1 MRYRQAPV
9 ILMVLLAGV
18 MLPAVVFAQQ
28 RRPETRIEPIREWH
42 RAHGAA
48 LLAELAEFL
57 AIPNIASDSADI
69 RRNAAHLVA
78 MLRQRGIEARML
90 ETSGSPPAVF
100 GELRTPGAERTVVL
114 YAHYDGQPVD
124 PERWASD
131 PWRPTLR
138 DGALEADGRE
148 RALPAPSAPLTSGH
162 DEWRLYARSAS
173 DDKSPIVAMM
183 AALDA
188 LRATGQNPSVNLK
201 FFFEG
206 EEEAGSPHLREMLER
221 HRDLLSADAWIF
233 ADGPVHQ
240 SGRMQ
245 VVFGVRGVVGLEM
258 TVYGPVRAVHS
269 GHYGNWAPNPV
280 AMAAQLVASM
290 RDTAGAISIA
300 GFGDDVRA
308 VDDAT
313 RAALSGIPHPD
324 EMLLEEFGLAAP
336 EHEGLLAER
345 ILHPALNVRGI
356 EGGRTGA
363 AAANAIPTHARIS
376 IDFRLVPDQR
386 PDRVRELVEAHLAGQ
401 GYLVVQDSV
410 TAEMRRRHPR
420 IVLVEWD
427 AGYAGVRTPP
437 NHPISRAILDIV
449 SRAVGEEVIAVP
461 SLGGSLPLVHFH
473 DVLGAPL
480 IIVPIVNHD
489 NNQHAANENV
499 RLGNLWRGIEVYA
512 MLIGELG
519 RRWLTQ

>member
-1 MRYRQAPV
+1 MRNRHTAV
-9 ILMVLLAGV
+9 ALILLLAGTAV
-18 MLPAVVFAQQ
+18 PAAVSAQLQ
-28 RRPETRIEPIREWH
+28 PDTRLEPIRAWH

-48 LLAELAEFL
+48 VLAELAEFL
-57 AIPNIASDSADI
+57 AIPNIASDSANI
-69 RRNAAHLVA
+69 RRNATHLVA
-78 MLRQRGIEARML
+78 MLRQRGIDTRLL
-90 ETSGSPPAVF
+90 ETPGSPPAVF

-124 PERWASD
+124 PDLWSGD

-138 DGALEADGRE
+138 DAALEAGGQE
-148 RALPAPSAPLTSGH
+148 LALPAPGTVLPRGH
-162 DEWRLYARSAS
+162 EEWRLYARSAS
-173 DDKSPIVAMM
+173 DDKSPIVAML

-188 LRATGQNPSVNLK
+188 LRATRQQPSVNLK

-206 EEEAGSPHLREMLER
+206 EEEAGSPHLAAMLEQ
-221 HRDLLSADAWIF
+221 HRELLAADAWIF
-233 ADGPVHQ
+233 GDGPVHQ

-258 TVYGPVRAVHS
+258 TVYGPTRALHS

-300 GFGDDVRA
+300 GFRDDVRP

-313 RAALSGIPHPD
+313 RAALSGSPHPD
-324 EMLLEEFGLAAP
+324 HMLLSELGLAAP
-336 EHEGLLAER
+336 EAEGLLAER
-345 ILHPALNVRGI
+345 ILYPALNVRGI
-356 EGGRTGA
+356 EGGRTGS
-363 AAANAIPTHARIS
+363 AAANAIPTHARVS

-386 PDRVRELVEAHLAGQ
+386 PDRVRELVEAHLIAQ
-401 GYLVVQDSV
+401 GYHVARDSV
-410 TAEMRRRHPR
+410 TTDMRRHHRR
-420 IVLVEWD
+420 IVLIEWD
-427 AGYAGVRTPP
+427 AGYAGVRTPTDLP
-437 NHPISRAILDIV
+437 VSRAVLDIV
-449 SRAVGEEVIAVP
+449 SQTVGEEVITVP
-461 SLGGSLPLVHFH
+461 SLGGSLPLVHFQ

-489 NNQHAANENV
+489 NNQHAANENL
-499 RLGNLWRGIEVYA
+499 RLGNLWRGIDVFA

-519 RRWLTQ
+519 RRW

>member
-1 MRYRQAPV
+1 MC
-9 ILMVLLAGV
+9 MVVLAGA
-18 MLPAVVFAQQ
+18 MLPAVASAQQ
-28 RRPETRIEPIREWH
+28 RRPDTRIEPIREWH
-42 RAHGAA
+42 RAQGAA
-48 LLAELAEFL
+48 VLVELAEFL
-57 AIPNIASDSADI
+57 AIPNIASDSANI
-69 RRNAAHLVA
+69 RRNAAHLVG
-78 MLRQRGIEARML
+78 MLRRRGIETRTL
-90 ETSGSPPAVF
+90 ETPGSPPAVF

-138 DGALEADGRE
+138 DAALDAGGRE
-148 RALPAPSAPLTSGH
+148 RALPAPGAPLPAGH

-173 DDKSPIVAMM
+173 DDKSPIVAML

-188 LRATGQNPSVNLK
+188 LRASGQNPSVNLK

-221 HRDLLSADAWIF
+221 HRELLSADAWIF

-258 TVYGPVRAVHS
+258 TVYGPLRALHS

-280 AMAAQLVASM
+280 AMAAHLVASM
-290 RDTAGAISIA
+290 RGADGTISIA
-300 GFGDDVRA
+300 GFGEDVRP
-308 VDDAT
+308 VDEAT
-313 RAALSGIPHPD
+313 RAALGGIPHPD
-324 EMLLEEFGLAAP
+324 EMLLKELDLAAP
-336 EHEGLLAER
+336 EGEGLLAER
-345 ILHPALNVRGI
+345 ILYPALNVRGI

-363 AAANAIPTHARIS
+363 AAANAIPTHARVS
-376 IDFRLVPDQR
+376 IDFRLVPNQR
-386 PDRVRELVEAHLAGQ
+386 PDRVRELVEAHLVAQ
-401 GYLVVQDSV
+401 GFHVVHDSV
-410 TAEMRRRHPR
+410 TGEMRRRHPR
-420 IVLVEWD
+420 LVHVEWD
-427 AGYAGVRTPP
+427 AGYAGLRTPIDLP
-437 NHPISRAILDIV
+437 V
-449 SRAVGEEVIAVP
+449 SRAVLETVSHAVGEDVIAVP
-461 SLGGSLPLVHFH
+461 SLGGSLPLVHFQ
-473 DVLGAPL
+473 DVLGALL

-489 NNQHAANENV
+489 NNQHAANENL

-519 RRWLTQ
+519 RRWSAQ

>member
-1 MRYRQAPV
+1 MRHRQVPV
-9 ILMVLLAGV
+9 VLIVLLAGA
-18 MLPAVVFAQQ
+18 MLPAVVFAQE
-28 RRPETRIEPIREWH
+28 RRPETRIESVREWH

-48 LLAELAEFL
+48 VLAELAEFL
-57 AIPNIASDSADI
+57 AIPNLASDSANI
-69 RRNAAHLVA
+69 RRNAAYLVA
-78 MLRQRGIEARML
+78 MLRQRGIEARTL
-90 ETSGSPPAVF
+90 ETPGSAPAVF
-100 GELRTPGAERTVVL
+100 GELRIPGAERTVVL

-138 DGALEADGRE
+138 DAALEADGRE
-148 RALPAPSAPLTSGH
+148 RALPAPGAPLPSGH
-162 DEWRLYARSAS
+162 EEWRLYARSAS
-173 DDKSPIVAMM
+173 DDKSPIVAML

-188 LRATGQNPSVNLK
+188 LRASGQNPSVNLK

-206 EEEAGSPHLREMLER
+206 DEEAGSPHLREMLEQ
-221 HRDLLSADAWIF
+221 HRELLFADAWIF

-258 TVYGPVRAVHS
+258 MVYGPSRALHS

-290 RDTAGAISIA
+290 RDPAGAISIA
-300 GFGDDVRA
+300 GFGDDVRP

-313 RAALSGIPHPD
+313 RAALGGIPHPD
-324 EMLLEEFGLAAP
+324 EMLLIDLGLAAP
-336 EHEGLLAER
+336 EGEGLLAER

-363 AAANAIPTHARIS
+363 AAANAIPTHARVS

-386 PDRVRELVEAHLAGQ
+386 PDRVRELVEAHLGAQ
-401 GYLVVQDSV
+401 GYHVVHDSV
-410 TAEMRRRHPR
+410 TAEMRRQHRR
-420 IVLVEWD
+420 LVLVEWD
-427 AGYAGVRTPP
+427 AGYAGVRTPTDL
-437 NHPISRAILDIV
+437 PISRAVLDIV
-449 SRAVGEEVIAVP
+449 SHAIGEDVIAVP
-461 SLGGSLPLVHFH
+461 SLGGSLPLVHFQ

-489 NNQHAANENV
+489 NNQHAANENL

-519 RRWLTQ
+519 RRWRAQ